1 MFLGDALLSKCPD
14 QKKLG
19 NGCQFLHRHLVRV
32 FRLGP
37 QISHK
42 LSLKSIVPVCSCLI
56 CLVARGFDENGE
68 NGFVPKAGHEKS
80 SYLMVLL

>member
-1 MFLGDALLSKCPD
+1 MPIFAPASGEGIPFGAS
-14 QKKLG
+14 
-19 NGCQFLHRHLVRV
+19 NF
-32 FRLGP
+32 P
-37 QISHK
+37 QTVSEIDR
-42 LSLKSIVPVCSCLI
+42 SCLI